1 MMQLKYLLIYLLVF
15 LLTWNLYSQV
25 TGQYELRTNQE
36 IYSKLMDK
44 NLEKLENQLVILG
57 KDKIFCLVI
66 SGVEE
71 IREFIY
77 TKFRQRLY
85 NYKIISEKDSVSA
98 DYLVSIEGIELKTK
112 YIRIFGSVFK
122 NRKVEREISISF
134 VNKIKQNNSEDVL
147 FKEEISDKNID
158 DFFLDNQESVERGD
172 YAFLKGTLPERS
184 FLDKAVIPGV
194 VILASAITIVL
205 FFVIRSK

>member
-15 LLTWNLYSQV
+15 LLTGNLYSQV

-44 NLEKLENQLVILG
+44 NLEKLENQLVIFG

-77 TKFRQRLY
+77 TKFRQKLY

-98 DYLVSIEGIELKTK
+98 DYLVSIEDIELKTK

-122 NRKVEREISISF
+122 NRKVEREIKISF
-134 VNKIKQNNSEDVL
+134 VNKIKQKNSEDVL
-147 FKEEISDKNID
+147 FKEEISDKKID
-158 DFFLDNQESVERGD
+158 DFLLDNQESVERGD
-172 YAFLKGTLPERS
+172 YGFLKGTLPERS

>member
-1 MMQLKYLLIYLLVF
+1 MMQVKYFLIYIIVILI
-15 LLTWNLYSQV
+15 TGSLYSQV
-25 TGQYELRTNQE
+25 TGQYELKINQD
-36 IYSKLMDK
+36 IYSRLMDR

-66 SGVEE
+66 NGSDE
-71 IREFIY
+71 IREYFF
-77 TKFRQRLY
+77 TKVRQRLY

-98 DYLVSIEGIELKTK
+98 DYLVSFEDIELKTK
-112 YIRIFGSVFK
+112 YIRIFGSIFK
-122 NRKVEREISISF
+122 NKNVEREIKISF
-134 VNKIKQNNSEDVL
+134 VNKIKQKKSEDVL

-158 DFFLDNQESVERGD
+158 DFLLDNQESVERGD
-172 YAFLKGTLPERS
+172 YSFLKGTLPERS
-184 FLDKAVIPGV
+184 FLEKAVIPGV